1 MAMYR
6 PPPINY
12 KGKSNSTGNLAPTPA
27 AAAPAPA
34 ATSTGA
40 ASKPAAAAAAGATEK
55 APASTSSS
63 ASASPKVAPA
73 AAAAAAPAGQ
83 DDAPPQLPPWASQ
96 LKGNSALSKSFG
108 TAGAAA
114 KPPAPTAAEPAA
126 PKPTGTV
133 ARPSWAAGKP
143 GAAAAP
149 APAPALASPKAQAA
163 IAQASP
169 RAQGAPAPTKPSVVP
184 PTSSSPKPQAG
195 PMSPKPA
202 PIVVVPSVSSAV
214 SAAPAAPQPEPE
226 PEPEPEGPPV
236 YFAPDPADPSKT
248 KLQPAAV
255 LRTLLSQP
263 LDPLRQWSNSD
274 ALRRRKDQWA
284 PAILPADVA
293 LRIVNEVAALLLSE
307 PNVLDLEAPV
317 TVWPGRAEERGCG
330 QRA

>member
-1 MAMYR
+1 MV
-6 PPPINY
+6 
-12 KGKSNSTGNLAPTPA
+12 TT
-27 AAAPAPA
+27 
-34 ATSTGA
+34 
-40 ASKPAAAAAAGATEK
+40 
-55 APASTSSS
+55 
-63 ASASPKVAPA
+63 V
-73 AAAAAAPAGQ
+73 AAAAAPAGP
-83 DDAPPQLPPWASQ
+83 DGAPPQLPPWASQ

-114 KPPAPTAAEPAA
+114 KPPAPAALEP
-126 PKPTGTV
+126 V
-133 ARPSWAAGKP
+133 ALKATSSVVRPSWAAGKP

-149 APAPALASPKAQAA
+149 APAPAPALVSPKAQAA

-169 RAQGAPAPTKPSVVP
+169 RAQTGPAPTKPSVVP

-214 SAAPAAPQPEPE
+214 FTATAEAAPAAPKPEPE
-226 PEPEPEGPPV
+226 PEPVQEPEGPPV

-248 KLQPAAV
+248 KLQPTAV

-284 PAILPADVA
+284 PAILPPDVA
-293 LRIVNEVAALLLSE
+293 LRIVNDVAALLLSE

-317 TVWPGRAEERGCG
+317 TVWPR
-330 QRA
+330 